1 MFIMLSRQRLKVA
14 LQNRWRLLS
23 QDLMRYV
30 LYNSAALVLVFFS
43 LTLLSVQFGTISLVL
58 ECA

>member
-1 MFIMLSRQRLKVA
+1 
-14 LQNRWRLLS
+14 
-23 QDLMRYV
+23 MRYV
-30 LYNSAALVLVFFS
+30 LYNSAALVLVFFFS